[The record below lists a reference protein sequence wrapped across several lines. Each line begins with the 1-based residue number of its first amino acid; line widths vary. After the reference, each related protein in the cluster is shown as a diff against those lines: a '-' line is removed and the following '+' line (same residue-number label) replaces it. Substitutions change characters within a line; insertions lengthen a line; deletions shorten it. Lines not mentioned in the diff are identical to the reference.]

1 MKTLVVT
8 MALPTLNE
16 LLAKEAEDGETIA
29 ALKTHPKCRL
39 TR

>member
-8 MALPTLNE
+8 VTLHKLNE
-16 LLAKEAEDGETIA
+16 LLAKESDGDETIA
-29 ALKTHPKCRL
+29 DLKTHPKCRL